1 MISIIYGEKGTGK
14 TSKIIANA
22 NTVASKGDIVF
33 LSTTDRYRQEIKPQI
48 KFVNCKDERV
58 DNSQSLLGFIKGMLA
73 ANYDIEYIY
82 IDGIYKMINA
92 TFDSDVMENFFL
104 SLDEIS
110 TNGTVTFVLTVSC
123 AKEKLPAY
131 INRYIK

>member
-22 NTVASKGDIVF
+22 NTVASKGDVVF